1 MSQQG
6 LMSSRVISLKEDPD
20 VQAGDCIVRWRGEST
35 GADPYLTLTFLMRAF
50 ELEVWAFF
58 SFEP

>member
-1 MSQQG
+1 M
-6 LMSSRVISLKEDPD
+6 
-20 VQAGDCIVRWRGEST
+20 RWRGEST
-35 GADPYLTLTFLMRAF
+35 GADPYLVLTFLTRAF